1 LRELTHFGLRG
12 PGVHFEFG
20 GIVVAAE
27 TEGDPVSYSFQ
38 VTFDCHDIQ
47 AMTRFW
53 AVALN
58 YSLQPPPEGFASW
71 LEFAAA
77 QGIPKELWHGAVIDP
92 AGPGPRLFFQPVP
105 EGKTAKNRVH
115 LDINVTDGAESKADG
130 RLLALAH
137 VDRCVEAGAT
147 LVGVFDGHDGWHIS
161 MLDPEGNEFC
171 IQ

>member
-1 LRELTHFGLRG
+1 MTRTGRLGPEAGLSS
-12 PGVHFEFG
+12 G
-20 GIVVAAE
+20 GIVVASE
-27 TEGDPVSYSFQ
+27 TEGDSVSYSFQ

-47 AMTRFW
+47 SMTRFW

-58 YSLQPPPEGFASW
+58 YSIQQPPDGFASW
-71 LEFAAA
+71 PEFAAA
-77 QGIPKELWHGAVIDP
+77 RGIPRELWRGAVIDP

-115 LDINVTDGAESKADG
+115 LDINVTEGAESTADG

-137 VDRCVEAGAT
+137 ADRCVEAGAT
-147 LVGVFDGHDGWHIS
+147 VAGVFDGGVGWHIS